1 MSQPHPRPHQLR
13 GAKETLPDRIGNDPN
28 RSYTTGQQMLLPEG
42 TQKKRTQRRVTIAV
56 NSRDRNLTT
65 YDNSNNFRW
74 ELRRPLKDIVSVE
87 LVDGSIPA
95 DLYNVATE
103 WNQFTFQEGAVKWDV
118 TLTPGQYTSAQLA
131 AELQTRLNSL
141 PGVINSYVVV
151 YSDITKKISINGT
164 GVGSPAFAFLFE
176 SGTYT
181 DTIDSRTGAVM
192 SINCPARLLGFEWW
206 DYSSVNNSIVAP
218 FRADPDYCT
227 QRVYLHINADNS
239 IELNR
244 VEVGAGRR
252 DCFHIMYLDTKEGYY
267 GLNKETFMP
276 VYYSSPAPISRIA
289 TLNISIRDEFYRLV
303 DLGRHDY
310 TLLFEITYI
319 D

>member
-13 GAKETLPDRIGNDPN
+13 GAKETLPDRIGDDPN
-28 RSYTTGQQMLLPEG
+28 RSYTTGQQILLPEG

-56 NSRDRNLTT
+56 NSRDRNLTA

-95 DLYNVATE
+95 DLYNVTTD
-103 WNQFTFQEGAVKWDV
+103 WNGFTFKEGAVVWN
-118 TLTPGQYTSAQLA
+118 TALTPGQYKSSELA
-131 AELQTRLNSL
+131 TELQRCLNAL
-141 PGVINSYVVV
+141 GGIVNSYTVT
-151 YSDITKKISINGT
+151 YSTITRKITIQG
-164 GVGSPAFAFLFE
+164 GAVAFALLFE

-181 DTIDSRTGAVM
+181 DTIDSRTGAIM

-218 FRADPDYCT
+218 YRTDPDYCT

-276 VYYSSPAPISRIA
+276 IYYSSPAPLARIA